1 MAVSGP
7 MVIAMAVSGPMVIAM
22 AVSCSKLDGE
32 CRSKGWSVIS
42 LYVEVTAHGGINT
55 TYIYVGYD
63 E

>member
-1 MAVSGP
+1 
-7 MVIAMAVSGPMVIAM
+7 MAVSGPMVIAM

-42 LYVEVTAHGGINT
+42 LYVEVTALGGINT